1 MKEFLK
7 KQTCHIMN
15 QNRKINRDHRT
26 IEKKNQI
33 PNIGN
38 RKWSLLSFERSATYN
53 ISHKLLTPSQFLE
66 KLMKIFE
73 WSRNKLSSFCLLNV
87 AAYWKSSNTEA
98 CAKNLPHILAN
109 NTDNGGRQIGFRIYV
124 RYYRY
129 LSGSWLTETLGA
141 SFRKTCLSN
150 TPTHAI
156 LKEFLRL

>member
-1 MKEFLK
+1 MLTIISLSKIFVKRPFITTKSSTNLRMKEFLK

-15 QNRKINRDHRT
+15 QNSKINRDHRT
-26 IEKKNQI
+26 IEKNNQI

-98 CAKNLPHILAN
+98 CAKNLPHILALK
-109 NTDNGGRQIGFRIYV
+109 IGEGIGLRIYV
-124 RYYRY
+124 RYS
-129 LSGSWLTETLGA
+129 LN
-141 SFRKTCLSN
+141 K
-150 TPTHAI
+150 
-156 LKEFLRL
+156 